1 MTLANE
7 KMGDHTAVATQRTI
21 VYGFLAEIYR
31 REVTPELLSRVS
43 ILPTIRR
50 PLRIQPVHHRHQ
62 PILYHHLPQ

>member
-1 MTLANE
+1 MKVSAPGHGVVKRPHNQI
-7 KMGDHTAVATQRTI
+7 GYQHSSS
-21 VYGFLAEIYR
+21 F
-31 REVTPELLSRVS
+31 REGTPELLSRVS